1 MTSPVYDLENQCSKA
16 TQSNQ
21 GNDLEAKH
29 DFGVR
34 AYYEG
39 ASCGDNQDTHG
50 NEWCRVEVPL
60 HEYFL
65 PFPILVVLIS
75 LYKFESNAEI
85 HQELF

>member
-1 MTSPVYDLENQCSKA
+1 MYKLENQCSKA

-29 DFGVR
+29 DFCVR

-39 ASCGDNQDTHG
+39 ASCADNQDTYG
-50 NEWCRVEVPL
+50 NEWCRVEVSL

-65 PFPILVVLIS
+65 PLPILVVSIS
-75 LYKFESNAEI
+75 LHKLESNAEI
-85 HQELF
+85 HQESFKYY